1 MIEKKY
7 IRYVNELRP
16 EIYKPLLSES
26 TKRIGRN
33 LTILSSLFII
43 LLLGKLKI
51 KEIDVLGLKL
61 EFYQPA
67 ILLIFTLVG
76 FFITLQFVI
85 SVILDRK
92 ARPNPLQL
100 EEITTMFSESIKNLE
115 ETTVSNNLKFEEI
128 KKQREYLQDKL
139 TTEEFIEYC
148 KNDGLENLKQEVDEI
163 SENNLQ
169 PILNDWRKNLN
180 SIQRLHQVQFYLYV
194 VFPILLF
201 AIALGIFMYKLI
213 V

>member
-7 IRYVNELRP
+7 INYVNELRP

-33 LTILSSLFII
+33 LTILSFLFII

-67 ILLIFTLVG
+67 ILIIFTLVG
-76 FFITLQFVI
+76 FYITLQFVI

-92 ARPNPLQL
+92 ARPYPLQL
-100 EEITTMFSESIKNLE
+100 EEITTMFIESIKNIE
-115 ETTVSNNLKFEEI
+115 ETTVSNNLKFEQI

-139 TTEEFIEYC
+139 NVEEFIEYC
-148 KNDGLENLKQEVDEI
+148 KNDGLENIKQQVEEI
-163 SENNLQ
+163 IENNIE
-169 PILNDWRKNLN
+169 PYIKDWRKNLN
-180 SIQRLHQVQFYLYV
+180 SIQRLHKVQFYLYV
-194 VFPILLF
+194 VFPILIF
-201 AIALGIFMYKLI
+201 TIALGIFIFKLI
-213 V
+213 F